1 MTRIVMIEQ
10 IKSAIQPQTVIDAVE
25 AGFALYSQGRV
36 VVPPVGSLDF
46 ASPPGDV
53 HIKYGYIQDDDYYV
67 IKIASGFYDNPRQGL
82 PSNNGMMLVFNQKT
96 GESLAILL
104 DEGYLTDLRTGAAG
118 AVAAR
123 HLAPDEIKCIGVIG
137 AGVQARMQVMLL
149 QTITPCR
156 QVKIWN
162 RSDAAYDSY
171 IADMTQHGFNVQPVA
186 DTAELAQHC
195 NLIITTTPS
204 RQPLITADAIQ
215 PGTHITA
222 VGSDGHGKQEL
233 DAALLGKADI
243 IAADSL
249 AQCLDYGEISHG
261 MGAGFITEND
271 LLELGHIISGD
282 AAGRTSD
289 EQITIADLTGVAIQ
303 DIQIAK
309 MAYEALL

>member
-1 MTRIVMIEQ
+1 MTRIVTLEQ

-36 VVPPVGSLDF
+36 IVPPVGSLDF

-118 AVAAR
+118 AVAAK
-123 HLAPDEIKCIGVIG
+123 HLAPDEITCIGVIG

-156 QVKIWN
+156 QVKVWN
-162 RSDAAYDSY
+162 RSDAAYDRY
-171 IADMTQHGFNVQPVA
+171 IADMAQHGFNVQPVA
-186 DTAELAQHC
+186 NTIELAQHC

-204 RQPLITADAIQ
+204 RQPLIGADAIQ

-233 DAALLGKADI
+233 HAALLGKADT

-261 MGAGFITEND
+261 VQAGFITEND
-271 LLELGHIISGD
+271 VVELGQIISGD

-303 DIQIAK
+303 DIQVAK
-309 MAYEALL
+309 MAYEALR